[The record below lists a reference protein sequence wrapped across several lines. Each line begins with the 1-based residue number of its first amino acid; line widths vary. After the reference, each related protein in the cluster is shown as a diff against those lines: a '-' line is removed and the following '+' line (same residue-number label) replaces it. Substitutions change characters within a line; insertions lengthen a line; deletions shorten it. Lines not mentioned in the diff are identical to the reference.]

1 MQNPEII
8 KKTITAAGPLNKQS
22 KPAAIDLPVIVVR
35 SMKL

>member
-1 MQNPEII
+1 MQNPEIT

-22 KPAAIDLPVIVVR
+22 KPAAVNFPIVEVL